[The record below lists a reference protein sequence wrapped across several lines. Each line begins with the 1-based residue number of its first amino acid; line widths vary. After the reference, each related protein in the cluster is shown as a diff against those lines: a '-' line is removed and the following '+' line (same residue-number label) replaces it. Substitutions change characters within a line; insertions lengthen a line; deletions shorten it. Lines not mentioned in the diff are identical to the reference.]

1 MKLVDF
7 KGIEKFDQKHLDGIK
22 ESVYSKKIR
31 TDAAF
36 EVNAESNLC
45 VKASMV
51 TELVEMGFS
60 LEAIERILNLK
71 PEVLDRLL

>member
-1 MKLVDF
+1 MKLDTLSEN
-7 KGIEKFDQKHLDGIK
+7 EKLHQKLQDKINEDGH
-22 ESVYSKKIR
+22 SKKFQSEK
-31 TDAAF
+31 AF
-36 EVNAESNLC
+36 EDRVNENLC

-60 LEAIERILNLK
+60 LDAIERILNLK